1 MSFKKVS
8 FYTLCFSFSLTLV
21 DSLTTLVVLGDLT
34 EFERGVNLVVQHV
47 HFDHDIPV
55 SVFETNIRMVG

>member
-1 MSFKKVS
+1 M
-8 FYTLCFSFSLTLV
+8 
-21 DSLTTLVVLGDLT
+21 DSLTTLVVLGDLS
-34 EFERGVNLVVQHV
+34 EFERGVNLVIENV